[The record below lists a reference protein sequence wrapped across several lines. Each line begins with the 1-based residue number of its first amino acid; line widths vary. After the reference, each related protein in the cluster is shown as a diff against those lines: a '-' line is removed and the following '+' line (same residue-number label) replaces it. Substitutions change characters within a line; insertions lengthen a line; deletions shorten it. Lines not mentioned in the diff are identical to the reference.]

1 MKATLKKIFALFSS
15 KERKGLGVLSLLIL
29 LMALLEASGVATIIP
44 FMTVLGNPSAIEN
57 NQLLHWAYQTFAFQ
71 GSRSFL
77 IFLGFVVLIFLLASN
92 AYSAFATWYML
103 RFIYRLEYT
112 LSEKLLHRYLRQPY
126 VFFLNRNTSELSKN
140 ILREVGN
147 VVTGVLIPGI
157 QALAKAVVATCLLLL
172 LVASDPFLACLIGIS
187 LLSCYAG
194 IYKIVRRNLARLG
207 AIALESNKDRYKMA
221 SEALGGIK
229 EIKLMGR
236 EDYFT
241 SLYGAPAQSY
251 ALSQA
256 KSEVLSQIP
265 RFALEVV
272 AFGGILILILYLLTL
287 EKGVSEIL
295 PLMSLYAFAGYR
307 LMPALQQVFSGI
319 TRAKFNLPSL
329 DLLEEDLCRGQES
342 HPLPATK
349 PSSAPLT
356 ADRSIALDHVTY
368 RYPGRKE
375 AVLDD
380 LSLEIRAKTTVGFA
394 GTTGSGKTTTVD
406 ILLGL
411 LSPEK
416 GALRVDG
423 TPIEDSN
430 LGQWQRKLG
439 YVPQHFFL
447 CDDTVV
453 RNIAFGVPD
462 QEIDLQAV
470 ESALRTARIYDFVV
484 KELPEGL
491 NTVIGE
497 RGVRLSGGQRQRLGI
512 ARALYHDPE
521 ILVLDE
527 ATSSLDVVTENA
539 IMEAIRALAH
549 KKTILMIAHRI
560 STLAECDV
568 IHVMDGGK
576 VVQSGTYD
584 QLMASSARF
593 QTMVKQLSA
602 QATG

>member
-1 MKATLKKIFALFSS
+1 MKDTLKKIFALFPS
-15 KERKGLGVLSLLIL
+15 KERKRLGVLFCLIL
-29 LMALLEASGVATIIP
+29 LMALLEASGVATIMP
-44 FMTVLGNPSAIEN
+44 FMTVLGNPTAVEKSP
-57 NQLLHWAYQTFAFQ
+57 LLHWIYQTLEFQ
-71 GSRSFL
+71 SVRSFL
-77 IFLGFVVLIFLLASN
+77 IFLGFVVLVFLLVSN
-92 AYSAFATWYML
+92 AYAAFATWYML

-147 VVTGVLIPGI
+147 VVTGVLIPGV
-157 QALAKAVVATCLLLL
+157 QALAKVVVATCLLFL
-172 LVASDPFLACLIGIS
+172 LVASDPFLAFLIGSALLIS
-187 LLSCYAG
+187 YSG
-194 IYKIVRRNLARLG
+194 IYKIVRRKLARLG
-207 AIALESNKDRYKMA
+207 VIALESNKDRYKMA
-221 SEALGGIK
+221 LEALGGIK

-236 EDYFT
+236 EEYFT

-307 LMPALQQVFSGI
+307 LMPALQQVFSGV

-342 HPLPATK
+342 PISMTQ
-349 PSSAPLT
+349 SSSTPLT
-356 ADRSIALDHVTY
+356 AERSIALDHVTY
-368 RYPGRKE
+368 RYPGRQE

-380 LSLEIRAKTTVGFA
+380 LSLEIQAKTTVGFA
-394 GTTGSGKTTTVD
+394 GMTGSGKTTTVD
-406 ILLGL
+406 MLLGL
-411 LSPEK
+411 LRPEK
-416 GALRVDG
+416 GSLKVDG
-423 TPIEDSN
+423 TPIEDDN
-430 LGQWQRKLG
+430 LRQWQEKLG

-453 RNIAFGVPD
+453 RNIAFGIAD
-462 QEIDLQAV
+462 KDIDLQAV
-470 ESALRTARIYDFVV
+470 ESALKTARIYDFVV
-484 KELPEGL
+484 QELPDGL
-491 NTVIGE
+491 QTVIGE

-576 VVQSGTYD
+576 LVQSDTYE
-584 QLMASSARF
+584 QLMASSTRF
-593 QTMVKQLSA
+593 QMMVKQLSV
-602 QATG
+602 QAVG